1 MAGIWENV
9 HLHPQFHGRP
19 VSSTHTLNRRLDTS
33 LTLTPPETS
42 RLTLTRLVS
51 LGAIQTLIFLPC
63 SESQSSL
70 LDPIAQPVCL
80 SVLPT
85 RSSEAIIPEL
95 HIPTPKGHATHK
107 KYTSRDNQ
115 KCAASRM
122 CSTGAAGRTPK
133 RYGTSAKGR
142 RRTVAGSSK
151 FCLILLY
158 FFCCFFPRDPEGN
171 VTLMEVQ
178 ARGGKGSR
186 TSPLLLQNPI
196 ENMAN
201 R

>member
-9 HLHPQFHGRP
+9 HLHLQFHGRP
-19 VSSTHTLNRRLDTS
+19 VSSTHTFNRGLDTS

-63 SESQSSL
+63 SESESSL

-80 SVLPT
+80 SVLPA

-95 HIPTPKGHATHK
+95 HIPTPRGHATHK

-158 FFCCFFPRDPEGN
+158 FCCFFPFFFPRDPEGN
-171 VTLMEVQ
+171 VTLMGVQ
-178 ARGGKGSR
+178 ARGGKGLERAPYSSKTR
-186 TSPLLLQNPI
+186 
-196 ENMAN
+196 
-201 R
+201 